1 MKNLNKKRSEMEN
14 KSNQI
19 EKVAAVKCINY
30 KQSEVDRAV
39 SNALS
44 LIDFKFKKNSSVL
57 IKPNVVGAFPKKQIA
72 VTTHPAV
79 VEAVCKILKKHNCKI
94 YIGDSPFTNE
104 APSFKASGIDIVAK
118 KYGKLLYLEQEKL
131 INIKDKD
138 AKVLKNF
145 PLPKIL
151 KQVDLVINMPK
162 MKTHSLTKY
171 TGAIKNLYG
180 CIPGGLKQ
188 RLHNQAH
195 GDEKFSSLL
204 VDVYQNIQP
213 QLTIMDAVVGM
224 EGEGP
229 TSGDPKKA
237 NLILASKNGIA
248 LDLAAT
254 KIMGYKP
261 KKILTTKEAIKR
273 KLYTGYNF
281 ELVGL
286 KQLPKLHFKTP
297 SSIIISKTK
306 QLLKVLFK
314 EKPIVSDTT
323 KCTKCKMCANHCP
336 VQAISMTPFPI
347 VDKNKCIR
355 CFCCIEVC
363 PQDAMHLEK

>member
-1 MKNLNKKRSEMEN
+1 MQEKNK
-14 KSNQI
+14 QI
-19 EKVAAVKCINY
+19 EKVAAITCKSYNQI
-30 KQSEVDRAV
+30 EVDKAIEK
-39 SNALS
+39 ALS
-44 LIDFKFKKNSSVL
+44 LIDFRFKKNSKVL
-57 IKPNVVGAFPKKQIA
+57 IKPNVVGCFPKKQIIA
-72 VTTHPAV
+72 TTNPSL

-104 APSFKASGIDIVAK
+104 APSFKASGIDKVAK

-131 INIKDKD
+131 VNIRDKN

-145 PLPKIL
+145 PLPKII

-195 GDEKFSSLL
+195 GDEKFSNLL
-204 VDVYQNIQP
+204 VDIYQNIQP
-213 QLTIMDAVVGM
+213 QLTIMDGIIAM

-237 NLILASKNGIA
+237 NIILASKNGIA

-254 KIMGYKP
+254 KLMGYKT

-273 KLYTGYNF
+273 KLYAGYKF

-286 KQLPKLHFKTP
+286 KQLPNLHFKTP
-297 SSIIISKTK
+297 SSVEISKTK
-306 QLLKVLFK
+306 QLLKSLFK
-314 EKPIVSDTT
+314 EKPIICDTK
-323 KCTKCKMCANHCP
+323 KCIKCKMCANHCP
-336 VQAISMTPFPI
+336 VQAISMQPFPVI
-347 VDKNKCIR
+347 DKNKCIR
-355 CFCCIEVC
+355 CFCCIEIC
-363 PQDAMHLEK
+363 PTDAMHLEC